1 MKGKGDVNV
10 YVLDYFPYIKRE
22 LIHQTSSM
30 ATPTGAARLDI
41 PCTRLDAIRIEALD
55 ENLNDVPKN
64 IEKTPK
70 DGSKKVIKGEN
81 LKEPLKKNNLSPD
94 GNKSD
99 GKSPMSKIKAL
110 SPMKRI
116 ESISNSVRK
125 MKALRSIA
133 SGDQSYSKDFMKLPD
148 DYEESLDFT
157 NNSNPSE
164 EEYKTTSK
172 SLNALKR
179 YFKVLNPKRLAE
191 KEFFMRKIFARYR
204 LAIKLSLTAMVVHSL
219 FNEGSYWF
227 EDGTVYA
234 FADTA
239 FRISYILL
247 VGLSY
252 LLLVTNSS
260 RNSHNYFR
268 VLILII
274 VLGGTLIKILEI
286 EYLVFITDSVTQEL

>member
-10 YVLDYFPYIKRE
+10 YVLDYLPYIKRD

-41 PCTRLDAIRIEALD
+41 PSNRLDAIRIEALD
-55 ENLNDVPKN
+55 ENLNDVPKS

-81 LKEPLKKNNLSPD
+81 LKELLKKDNLSPD

-116 ESISNSVRK
+116 ESISNSARK
-125 MKALRSIA
+125 IKALRSIA
-133 SGDQSYSKDFMKLPD
+133 SGDQNYCKDFMKLPD
-148 DYEESLDFT
+148 GYEESLDFT
-157 NNSNPSE
+157 TNSNPSE
-164 EEYKTTSK
+164 EEYNTTSK
-172 SLNALKR
+172 SLKALKR

-227 EDGTVYA
+227 EDGVVYA
-234 FADTA
+234 VADTA
-239 FRISYILL
+239 FRISYMLL

-286 EYLVFITDSVTQEL
+286 EYLVLITDKVTQEL

>member
-10 YVLDYFPYIKRE
+10 YVLDYLPHIKRVF
-22 LIHQTSSM
+22 IHQTSSM

-41 PCTRLDAIRIEALD
+41 PCTRLDAIRMEALD
-55 ENLNDVPKN
+55 ENLNDVPKS

-81 LKEPLKKNNLSPD
+81 LKELLNNFNLSPD
-94 GNKSD
+94 ANKID
-99 GKSPMSKIKAL
+99 GKSPISRVKSSSPIK
-110 SPMKRI
+110 RT
-116 ESISNSVRK
+116 ESISNSARK
-125 MKALRSIA
+125 IKALKSIA
-133 SGDQSYSKDFMKLPD
+133 SGDQSYSKDLMKLPD
-148 DYEESLDFT
+148 DYEESLDFA
-157 NNSNPSE
+157 NNSNPNE
-164 EEYKTTSK
+164 EDYNTTSK
-172 SLNALKR
+172 SLKALKR

-204 LAIKLSLTAMVVHSL
+204 LAIKLSLTAMVVHSF

-227 EDGTVYA
+227 EDGIVYA
-234 FADTA
+234 FADAA

-274 VLGGTLIKILEI
+274 ILGGTLVKILEI
-286 EYLVFITDSVTQEL
+286 EYLVLFTDRVTQEL

>member
-10 YVLDYFPYIKRE
+10 YVLDYLPYIKRD

-30 ATPTGAARLDI
+30 TTPTGAARLDI
-41 PCTRLDAIRIEALD
+41 PSTRLDAIRIEALD
-55 ENLNDVPKN
+55 ENLNDIPKS

-81 LKEPLKKNNLSPD
+81 LKEPLKKDNLSPD

-99 GKSPMSKIKAL
+99 GKSPMSKIQAL

-116 ESISNSVRK
+116 ESISNTARK
-125 MKALRSIA
+125 IKALRSIA
-133 SGDQSYSKDFMKLPD
+133 CGDQSYCKHFMKLPD

-157 NNSNPSE
+157 TNSNPSE
-164 EEYKTTSK
+164 EEYNTTSK
-172 SLNALKR
+172 SLKALKR

-227 EDGTVYA
+227 EDGVVYA

-239 FRISYILL
+239 FRISYMLL

-274 VLGGTLIKILEI
+274 VLGGTLIKIMEI
-286 EYLVFITDSVTQEL
+286 EYLVLITDRVTQEL